1 MAKKSI
7 SENKNPE
14 FTGRYLILLPER
26 DSPEGPV
33 NSIHSATGLTLKKS
47 SEFTNS
53 VFSNEDLNNCD
64 GIVLENIG
72 VAIVNKSPKFENS
85 INSLSS
91 QHNMLIEPER
101 VVHAIN
107 LMDENSKNYL
117 MGYRDGING
126 LISQILEE
134 NFEENGELITEDEVS
149 ASSVGITWGLRATNV
164 VPISPFF
171 TGYSGFGVKVAIL
184 DTGFDFN
191 HPDFVGRQI
200 IHSSFISGQSTQDL
214 FGHGTHC
221 TGTACGPLNPAGAF
235 PRYGIAY
242 ASQIHI
248 GKVLNNSGS
257 GTDGQ
262 ILAGINWA
270 YGQGCAIIS
279 MSLGA
284 RTSGPGFSAVF
295 EATASNLLNNGVLII
310 AAAGNDSNR
319 PGLINPVSHPANC
332 PSIMAVGAIDSNM
345 NIATFS
351 NGGIYPTYGA
361 VDIVGPGVQVFS
373 ALSNPHNALMGPAG
387 IIRGNANGT
396 SMAAPHVAGI
406 AALWG
411 QATGLRGNALWNK
424 LSSTAKNLPQ
434 HPTRDVGAG
443 LVQAPQKRKWP
454 IFKHPPFKDRL

>member
-1 MAKKSI
+1 MAKKTKSKPQN
-7 SENKNPE
+7 SE
-14 FTGRYLILLPER
+14 FTGRYLVLLPDK
-26 DSPEGPV
+26 DSFSAPLS
-33 NSIHSATGLTLKKS
+33 SIHNTTGLTLKKS
-47 SEFTNS
+47 SEFVNG
-53 VFSNEDLNNCD
+53 VFSVEDLDKCD

-72 VAIVNKSPKFENS
+72 VAIINKSQKFENS
-85 INSLSS
+85 ISVLSS
-91 QHNMLIEPER
+91 QNNMLIEPER
-101 VVHAIN
+101 FVHAIN
-107 LMDENSKNYL
+107 LPDENYKNYL
-117 MGYRDGING
+117 VGYRDGINA
-126 LISQILEE
+126 LISQILDENNEE
-134 NFEENGELITEDEVS
+134 SEEIGMEDEIS
-149 ASSVGITWGLRATNV
+149 TSSVGLTWGLRATKV
-164 VPISPFF
+164 VPLSPFY
-171 TGYSGFGVKVAIL
+171 TGYTGLGVKVAIL

-200 IHSSFISGQSTQDL
+200 IHSSFISGQTTQDL

-221 TGTACGPLNPAGAF
+221 AGTACGPLNPPGAF

-248 GKVLNNSGS
+248 GKVLSNSGS

-270 YGQGCAIIS
+270 YGLGCSVIS

-319 PGLINPVSHPANC
+319 PSLVSPVSHPANC
-332 PSIMAVGAIDSNM
+332 PSIMAVGAVDENM
-345 NIATFS
+345 NLAYFS

-361 VDIVGPGVQVFS
+361 VDIVGPGVGVFS
-373 ALSNPHNALMGPAG
+373 ALSTPHHPNMGPSG

-406 AALWG
+406 AALWC

-424 LSSTAKNLPQ
+424 LTSTAKNLPQ

-443 LVQAPQKRKWP
+443 LVQAPQRRKWP
-454 IFKHPPFKDRL
+454 IFKQPPFKDRL